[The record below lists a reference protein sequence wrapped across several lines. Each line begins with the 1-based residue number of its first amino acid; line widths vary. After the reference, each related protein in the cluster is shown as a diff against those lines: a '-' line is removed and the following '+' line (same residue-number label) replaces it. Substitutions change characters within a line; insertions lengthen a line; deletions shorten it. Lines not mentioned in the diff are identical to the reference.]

1 MCVADLEKSLQT
13 VTLTKSSVKIQA
25 SNHPPLA
32 GGWLWHTFPGYHWVW
47 PGEGPQAWQNQMEIV
62 CKGSYRQGN
71 IDKMRKRNTFHQR
84 EKSYWYLI
92 TSWHLWRLEMGRLT
106 CSAIHSDPSG
116 SNFLKSVDCH
126 FPDPVSFSRINFPDL
141 RSPNSFDQINETCSH
156 SWCLLARGLKHSQT
170 GFLKK
175 RLGGLYASLQQ
186 LFQEDSTEWH
196 D

>member
-1 MCVADLEKSLQT
+1 
-13 VTLTKSSVKIQA
+13 
-25 SNHPPLA
+25 
-32 GGWLWHTFPGYHWVW
+32 
-47 PGEGPQAWQNQMEIV
+47 
-62 CKGSYRQGN
+62 
-71 IDKMRKRNTFHQR
+71 
-84 EKSYWYLI
+84 
-92 TSWHLWRLEMGRLT
+92 MGRLT

-175 RLGGLYASLQQ
+175 NLVACTPAYSSFFRAFRQSEHNKEFELLLTINSLAVQTIYVGKRTRRCSMTHFSLQQ
-186 LFQEDSTEWH
+186 MKQNGYQINPKICQNILYSHCFMSQNTCFFLS
-196 D
+196 